1 MRSLSDTVIEETLV
15 NPAAVPLDSP
25 PVATNPFSTEQ
36 LASFLSQGDRRIHLI
51 GVAGSGMSGIAGL
64 LMSLE
69 HRVSGCDRS
78 TTDETHRLQATGL
91 DFYSPHTAEP
101 LIDAELVI
109 YSSAIK
115 PGNLAY
121 DAAIAKGVP
130 MVLRAEALAAIM
142 AIRDGIV
149 VCGTHGKTTTSS
161 MSAYVLRAGNLKP
174 SHYVGAE
181 IPILGT
187 NAHWDPDG
195 RFFVAEG
202 DESDGTLKL
211 YRPAH
216 AIVLNIEEEHLD
228 HYAGLAEIEAV
239 FHQLQSQTRGWVV
252 YCADDPVATRVCQKH
267 PGGVSYSLDPSVDA
281 DFTVTNVALS
291 PFESEFEVLHQGE
304 SLGRATLHIPGRHNI
319 SNALAVIAL
328 ATKLGMEFG
337 AIAEALSSFRGARR
351 RFEKLHEG
359 HAFRVVDD
367 YGHHPT
373 EIKATLRAARQA
385 HQGRI
390 VVMFQPHRYT
400 RTKLL
405 LKEFTTAFEDAD
417 VLFVTEIYPASEPP
431 IPGVDAQLLVDAVES
446 SGSKFE
452 LLQNVPTV
460 ADLPKHVAPVL
471 RAGDML
477 ISLGAG
483 NVHEAAKTL
492 LGDLR
497 TLERFMEIM
506 GPGQARL
513 YEPMSKHTTLR
524 VGGPAQ
530 FWVQPERMDGFAAL
544 VRHCRAEGIP
554 IMVMGRGSNMLV
566 RDGGIR
572 GVVVHL
578 AVGEFA
584 EMSVEGNR
592 ITAGAGVKFKEVAAK
607 ARREGIGGFE
617 WMEGIPGSVGGGL
630 RMNAGAMGGE
640 TFRQVVSVRMLDETG
655 AIVEK
660 TPEQLEIRY
669 RSVPSFTSNYA
680 LGATFTGEPRD
691 ADEIE
696 GLMEASRQKRRTS
709 QPVAASAGCIF
720 KNPTETQAGKL
731 IDELGLKESGIGAA
745 KVSDIHGNFIINEGG
760 ASASDVL
767 ALISQIQATAW
778 NERGIRLEPEVRI
791 VGEES
796 PYL

>member
-15 NPAAVPLDSP
+15 NLEALPIDSP

-78 TTDETHRLQATGL
+78 TTDETARLQGTGL
-91 DFYSPHTAEP
+91 DFYCPHTADP

-121 DAAIAKGVP
+121 DAAVAKGVP
-130 MVLRAEALAAIM
+130 MVRRAEALAAIM
-142 AIRDGIV
+142 AIRDGVV

-161 MSAYVLRAGNLKP
+161 MSAYVLRAGGLNP

-187 NAHWDPDG
+187 NAHWNGAG
-195 RFFVAEG
+195 RLFVAEG
-202 DESDGTLKL
+202 DESDGTLRL

-228 HYAGLAEIEAV
+228 HYSGLAEIEAV
-239 FHQLQSQTRGWVV
+239 FSQLQSQTRGWVI
-252 YCADDPVATRVCQKH
+252 YCADDPVATRVCRKH
-267 PGGVSYSLDPSVDA
+267 PGAVSYGMDPASGA
-281 DFTVTNVALS
+281 DYTVGAVKIS
-291 PFESEFEVLHQGE
+291 PFESEFEVIKDGE
-304 SLGRATLHIPGRHNI
+304 VLGTAALHIPGRHNI

-328 ATKLGMEFG
+328 ATQLEIPFPV
-337 AIAEALSSFRGARR
+337 IAAALSEFRGAKR

-359 HAFRVVDD
+359 ASFRVVDD

-373 EIKATLRAARQA
+373 EIKATLSAARNA
-385 HQGRI
+385 HPGRL

-405 LKEFTTAFEDAD
+405 LKEFTTAFNDAD
-417 VLFVTEIYPASEPP
+417 VLFLTEIYPASEPP
-431 IPGVDAQLLVDAVES
+431 IPGVNTQMLVDAIWDAKAPIETIV
-446 SGSKFE
+446 
-452 LLQNVPTV
+452 NVPTV
-460 ADLPKHVAPVL
+460 ADLPKAVAPVL

-483 NVHEAAKTL
+483 NVHEAAKAML
-492 LGDLR
+492 PDML
-497 TLERFMEIM
+497 TLEKLMEIM
-506 GPGQARL
+506 GPGQGRL
-513 YEPMSKHTTLR
+513 HEPMSKHTTLR

-530 FWVQPERMDGFAAL
+530 FWLQPETEAGFAAL
-544 VRHCRAEGIP
+544 VRHCRATGLP
-554 IMVMGRGSNMLV
+554 IMVTGRGSNLLV
-566 RDGGIR
+566 RDGGIK

-578 AVGEFA
+578 GAGEFA
-584 EMSVEGNR
+584 EMSVEGETIR
-592 ITAGAGVKFKEVAAK
+592 AAAGVKFKEVAAR
-607 ARREGIGGFE
+607 ARKEGIGGFE
-617 WMEGIPGSVGGGL
+617 WMEGIPGAVGGGL

-640 TFRQVVSVRMLDETG
+640 TFRQVLSVRLIDETG
-655 AIVEK
+655 DIVEK
-660 TPEQLEIRY
+660 TPDQLEVRY
-669 RSVPSFTSNYA
+669 RSVPSLNQNFA
-680 LGATFTGEPRD
+680 LGAVFRGETRD
-691 ADEIE
+691 ADAIE
-696 GLMEASRQKRRTS
+696 ALMDASKDKRKSS
-709 QPVAASAGCIF
+709 QPVAASAGCTF
-720 KNPTETQAGKL
+720 KNPTEIPAGKL
-731 IDELGLKESGIGAA
+731 VDELGLKNLSVGAA
-745 KVSDIHGNFIINEGG
+745 KVSEVHGNFIINEGG
-760 ASASDVL
+760 ASAGDVL
-767 ALISQIQATAW
+767 ALIRAVQDRAW
-778 NERGIRLEPEVRI
+778 AERGIRLEPEVRI
-791 VGEES
+791 VGEET